1 MIMVGGCVYTFAAVL
16 DNALV
21 VLRRQY
27 VLVIAYAL
35 TWIYI
40 KLTAAWLVGEW
51 AVMGASLAYCTAM
64 AVYLLLTAV
73 LFVSSYRR
81 KSGEV

>member
-1 MIMVGGCVYTFAAVL
+1 MSIVYAVDLYSLKVELLVMMVGGCVYTFAAVL

-35 TWIYI
+35 TYGSI
-40 KLTAAWLVGEW
+40 
-51 AVMGASLAYCTAM
+51 
-64 AVYLLLTAV
+64 
-73 LFVSSYRR
+73 SS
-81 KSGEV
+81 